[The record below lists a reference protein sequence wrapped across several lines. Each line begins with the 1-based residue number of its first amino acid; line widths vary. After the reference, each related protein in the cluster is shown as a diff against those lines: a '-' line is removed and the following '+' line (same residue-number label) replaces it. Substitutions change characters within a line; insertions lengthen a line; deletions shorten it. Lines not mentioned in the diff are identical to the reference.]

1 MLVHQSWFHFILRI
15 NWQKSFYKWDRKL
28 NTFCYL
34 LLQLLLFSSLFPSQS
49 LRISL
54 LEFVDPFSL
63 LTFLISSVLWR
74 PKFEVECTCSMRF
87 LCSNPAAVQ
96 HAMISSILC
105 LRNKAFKNYILEP
118 SIDISRMLI
127 ATFGT
132 RLWSSTFLKKD
143 KTKNKLA
150 CTITSAKVSLLTRW
164 KKWLQFFVLSSLNT
178 ERWKLGFLC
187 KLFEVSLLADYTL
200 IGSREI
206 PVCMP

>member
-1 MLVHQSWFHFILRI
+1 MLKKRSYKDSLNGKI
-15 NWQKSFYKWDRKL
+15 FYVMITT
-28 NTFCYL
+28 TFRNQI
-34 LLQLLLFSSLFPSQS
+34 QLLCYVQF
-49 LRISL
+49 I
-54 LEFVDPFSL
+54 V
-63 LTFLISSVLWR
+63 FLKYIW
-74 PKFEVECTCSMRF
+74 KFDQTSKF
-87 LCSNPAAVQ
+87 YA
-96 HAMISSILC
+96 
-105 LRNKAFKNYILEP
+105 AFKNYILEP
-118 SIDISRMLI
+118 LIDIFRMPI

-206 PVCMP
+206 PVCIS